1 MPLNKGLR
9 DEESE
14 RISNILK
21 KLTELIYVPD
31 FDKDEIE
38 NQLKLIG
45 LNLETL
51 LNFSPE
57 NLVSHLDK
65 FHFDWENAEQFADF
79 LVVFAAKLPEN
90 KSDLKEKALA
100 VYHYIQSE
108 SKTFSFEIFGKI
120 ALVKGTL

>member
-21 KLTELIYVPD
+21 KLNELIYVPD

-38 NQLKLIG
+38 DQLKMIG

-51 LNFSPE
+51 LSLSSE

-65 FHFDWENAEQFADF
+65 FHFDWENAERFAD
-79 LVVFAAKLPEN
+79 LLIVFSEKLPEN
-90 KSDLKEKALA
+90 KSNRKEKALA
-100 VYHYIQSE
+100 VYNYIQSE
-108 SKTFSFEIFGKI
+108 SKTFSFEIFNKI
-120 ALVKGTL
+120 ASVKASL

>member
-21 KLTELIYVPD
+21 KLNELIYVPA

-38 NQLKLIG
+38 DQLKFIG

-51 LNFSPE
+51 LNLSPE

-65 FHFDWENAEQFADF
+65 FHFDWENAERFAD
-79 LVVFAAKLPEN
+79 LLIVFSEKLPEN
-90 KSDLKEKALA
+90 KSNLKEKALA
-100 VYHYIQSE
+100 VYNYIQSE
-108 SKTFSFEIFGKI
+108 SKTFSFEIFNKI
-120 ALVKGTL
+120 TQLK

>member
-21 KLTELIYVPD
+21 KLQELLYVPD
-31 FDKDEIE
+31 FEKNDIE
-38 NQLKLIG
+38 DQLKFLG

-51 LNFSPE
+51 LTFSSE
-57 NLVSHLDK
+57 ELIEHIDK

-79 LVVFAAKLPEN
+79 LVNLSGKLNEN
-90 KSDLKEKALA
+90 SLKGKALA
-100 VYHYIQSE
+100 VYNYIQSE
-108 SKTFSFEIFGKI
+108 SKTFSFEIFNKI
-120 ALVKGTL
+120 SQLQ

>member
-21 KLTELIYVPD
+21 KLNELLYVPD

-38 NQLKLIG
+38 NQLKFLG

-51 LNFSPE
+51 LLFSSE
-57 NLVSHLDK
+57 DLVSHLDK
-65 FHFDWENAEQFADF
+65 FHFDWENTEQFADF
-79 LVVFAAKLPEN
+79 LVVFSEKLPEE
-90 KSDLKEKALA
+90 KSNLKVKALA
-100 VYHYIQSE
+100 VYNYIQSE
-108 SKTFSFEIFGKI
+108 SKTFSLEIFNKMASAKAI
-120 ALVKGTL
+120 V

>member
-9 DEESE
+9 DQESE

-21 KLTELIYVPD
+21 KLNELIYVPD

-38 NQLKLIG
+38 NQLKFIG

-51 LNFSPE
+51 LRFSSE
-57 NLVSHLDK
+57 DLVSHLDK

-79 LVVFAAKLPEN
+79 LVVFSDRIPEN
-90 KSDLKEKALA
+90 KSNLKEKALA
-100 VYHYIQSE
+100 VYNYIQSE
-108 SKTFSFEIFGKI
+108 SKTFSFEIFNKMTKTK
-120 ALVKGTL
+120 V

>member
-51 LNFSPE
+51 LNFTSE
-57 NLVSHLDK
+57 NLVLHLDK
-65 FHFDWENAEQFADF
+65 FHFDWENAEQFADL
-79 LVVFAAKLPEN
+79 LVNFSDKLPGN
-90 KSDLKEKALA
+90 KSNLKEKALA
-100 VYHYIQSE
+100 VYNHIQSE
-108 SKTFSFEIFGKI
+108 SKTFSFEIFNKI
-120 ALVKGTL
+120 ASIKATL

>member
-21 KLTELIYVPD
+21 KLNELIYVPN

-38 NQLKLIG
+38 DQLKFLG

-51 LNFSPE
+51 ISLSSE
-57 NLVSHLDK
+57 NLVSHLEK
-65 FHFDWENAEQFADF
+65 FHFDWENVELFADL
-79 LVVFAAKLPEN
+79 LVVFSDKLSEE
-90 KSDLKEKALA
+90 KSNLKEKALA
-100 VYHYIQSE
+100 VYNYIQSE
-108 SKTFSFEIFGKI
+108 SKTFSFEIFNKI
-120 ALVKGTL
+120 ASVKAIL

>member
-21 KLTELIYVPD
+21 KLNELIYVPD
-31 FDKDEIE
+31 FDKEEIE
-38 NQLKLIG
+38 EQLKFLG

-51 LNFSPE
+51 LSFSSE

-65 FHFDWENAEQFADF
+65 FHFDWENAEQFAD
-79 LVVFAAKLPEN
+79 LLIVFSDKLPKD
-90 KSDLKEKALA
+90 KSNLKEKALA
-100 VYHYIQSE
+100 VYNYIQSE
-108 SKTFSFEIFGKI
+108 SKTFSFEIFNKI
-120 ALVKGTL
+120 TLLK

>member
-21 KLTELIYVPD
+21 KLNELIYVPD

-38 NQLKLIG
+38 NQLKFLG

-51 LNFSPE
+51 LNFSSKD
-57 NLVSHLDK
+57 LVSHLDK
-65 FHFDWENAEQFADF
+65 FHFDWENGEQFADL
-79 LVVFAAKLPEN
+79 LVIFSAKMPEN
-90 KSDLKEKALA
+90 KSNLKEKALA
-100 VYHYIQSE
+100 VYNYIQSE
-108 SKTFSFEIFGKI
+108 SKTFSFEIFNKI
-120 ALVKGTL
+120 ASVKRTL